1 MHEKEWLT
9 HSSSI
14 ECQSRNPRR
23 RYSKRRGSGARYCV
37 KQHNDLDQERLYE
50 LPVAP
55 RYCIDAQGSSKHTD
69 LEIFTPQICVRCCA
83 KASYTP
89 SPTVRVKRPAQR
101 ASWRAVA
108 QRFIQRAKAGGRG
121 WECATAHMACQHD
134 NVQPSAGTASWR
146 GRTAHAWSESP
157 LTYSPTSL
165 SCSSSAVSVFL
176 RRYQEARRDNVS
188 PD

>member
-1 MHEKEWLT
+1 MHSLCGTIGPAHCRQGWRIAAATSNQQPATNDHEPRPCMHEKEWLA
-9 HSSSI
+9 HSSLM

-23 RYSKRRGSGARYCV
+23 CYSKRRGSRARYCV
-37 KQHNDLDQERLYE
+37 KQHDDLDQERLCE

-101 ASWRAVA
+101 VPWRAVA
-108 QRFIQRAKAGGRG
+108 QRFIQRAKAGGG
-121 WECATAHMACQHD
+121 GGE
-134 NVQPSAGTASWR
+134 
-146 GRTAHAWSESP
+146 
-157 LTYSPTSL
+157 
-165 SCSSSAVSVFL
+165 
-176 RRYQEARRDNVS
+176 
-188 PD
+188 